1 MTLTARIVSAT
12 AQLTLSSAS
21 VRLLSLVTMPI
32 LTHLLAP
39 SAYGTAAMA
48 GTVVSLVSVLGLA
61 GMDMSYVRAYQS
73 NSFQSDQNIEIFAWR
88 YVLGIGILLYI
99 GVITAWQLVAEV
111 FSLPGYLGGL
121 LGIGIFLSLA
131 STMAQARARINNR
144 YRAMSISIVV
154 SGLGVAA
161 ISLGVAQWW
170 RQDEL
175 PLILSMGAGYLIPFL
190 ILGSPSPAQLV
201 KSSGLSQLDRRKI
214 FMIGLAGT
222 VTAPAYWLIS
232 SSDRWFLGYFQDTT
246 AVGIYSMGYSV
257 AIMGMMA
264 NNAVLS
270 VWAPETVKEFESNP
284 GEAPVQLG
292 KTAERLVAG
301 FACVWLAITAA
312 GGDTIRLLA
321 APTFHQGADVIPFIA
336 AAVMFHGII
345 HIANAVFL
353 LMKHLQRTVWFWIVG
368 GVVSIA
374 LNLFLIP
381 KLGILGAAIS
391 QACSFGV
398 IAIGMVMGAQ
408 SIYPL
413 QLNWP
418 RLGVVLVGNCFMA
431 ILMFPAWASTP
442 TISLLLKFPVGIVAT
457 IIALKVIVPET
468 VQSMTWKKYRQ
479 MIRL

>member
-1 MTLTARIVSAT
+1 MTLTSRVASAT

-21 VRLLSLVTMPI
+21 VRLLSLVTMPV

-48 GTVVSLVSVLGLA
+48 GTVVSLVSVFGLA
-61 GMDMSYVRAYQS
+61 GMDMSYVRAYHSSSTLSGQAV
-73 NSFQSDQNIEIFAWR
+73 ELFAWR
-88 YVLGIGILLYI
+88 YALGAGIVSCALLLASWH
-99 GVITAWQLVAEV
+99 VIADM
-111 FSLPGYLGGL
+111 FSLPEYLGGL
-121 LGIGIFLSLA
+121 LGIGVILSLA

-144 YRAMSISIVV
+144 YRAISISLVA

-161 ISLGVAQWW
+161 VSLGVAQWW

-175 PLILSMGAGYLIPFL
+175 PLILSIGAGYLIPLL
-190 ILGSPSPAQLV
+190 ILGSPSLAQLY
-201 KSSGLSQLDRRKI
+201 KSSGLSPNDRRKI
-214 FMIGLAGT
+214 FTIGLAGT

-257 AIMGMMA
+257 AIMGMMT

-270 VWAPETVKEFESNP
+270 VWTPETVKKFESNP
-284 GEAPVQLG
+284 DQAPIQLG
-292 KTAERLVAG
+292 RTAERLVAG

-312 GGDTIRLLA
+312 GGDMIRLLA
-321 APTFHQGADVIPFIA
+321 APAFHQGVVVVPFIA

-345 HIANAVFL
+345 HIANAIFL

-368 GVVSIA
+368 GALSIL
-374 LNLFLIP
+374 LNMFLIP

-398 IAIGMVMGAQ
+398 IAVGMTMGAQ

-413 QLNWP
+413 QLNWL
-418 RLGVVLVGNCFMA
+418 RLGGVLAGSCFMA

-442 TISLLLKFPVGIVAT
+442 TLSLLLKLPIGIMTT
-457 IIALKVIVPET
+457 IIAIRVVAPEI
-468 VQSMTWKKYRQ
+468 VQSMTWENQKR
-479 MIRL
+479 ILGL

>member
-1 MTLTARIVSAT
+1 MTLTKRIASAT

-61 GMDMSYVRAYQS
+61 GMDMSYVRAYHS
-73 NSFQSDQNIEIFAWR
+73 NSFLSGQNIELFAWR
-88 YVLGIGILLYI
+88 YALGVGILSCI
-99 GVITAWQLVAEV
+99 GVIASWQLIADA
-111 FSLPGYLGGL
+111 FSLPGYLGWL
-121 LGIGIFLSLA
+121 LGAGIILSLA

-154 SGLGVAA
+154 SGLGIAA
-161 ISLGVAQWW
+161 VSLGVAQWW

-175 PLILSMGAGYLIPFL
+175 PLILSMGAGYLIPLL
-190 ILGSPSPAQLV
+190 ILGSPSLAQLY
-201 KSSGLSQLDRRKI
+201 KSSGLNPNDRRKI
-214 FMIGLAGT
+214 FTIGLAGV

-264 NNAVLS
+264 NNAVSS
-270 VWAPETVKEFESNP
+270 VWPSETVKEFESNP
-284 GEAPVQLG
+284 DHAPVQLG
-292 KTAERLVAG
+292 RTAERLVAG

-312 GGDTIRLLA
+312 GGDIIRLLA
-321 APTFHQGADVIPFIA
+321 ASTFHQAAAVVPFIA

-345 HIANAVFL
+345 HIATAVFL
-353 LMKHLQRTVWFWIVG
+353 LMRQLERTVWFWIVG
-368 GVVSIA
+368 GVLSLL
-374 LNLFLIP
+374 LNIILIP

-391 QACSFGV
+391 QTTSFLV
-398 IAIGMVMGAQ
+398 IAVGMVMGAQ
-408 SIYPL
+408 NIYPL

-418 RLGVVLVGNCFMA
+418 RLGCVLAGSCFMA
-431 ILMFPAWASTP
+431 VIMFPAWASMP
-442 TISLLLKFPVGIVAT
+442 AISLLLKLPIGVVTTFVVLKF
-457 IIALKVIVPET
+457 IAPEILKSMMWRKLGQ
-468 VQSMTWKKYRQ
+468 QSGR
-479 MIRL
+479 